1 MNLTLKEI
9 AKIVNGKLIGQ
20 EDCVIVGVG
29 AIQDTVNGHISFL
42 GNKKY
47 THFLKDTK
55 ASAIFVTEDIN
66 VEEYKDKNFIIV
78 KDPQLAF

>member
-9 AKIVNGKLIGQ
+9 ASIVNGKLIGQ
-20 EDCVIVGVG
+20 ENCVIVGVG
-29 AIQDTVNGHISFL
+29 AIQDAMVGHISFL

-55 ASAIFVTEDIN
+55 ASAIFVGEDIN
-66 VEEYKDKNFIIV
+66 IE
-78 KDPQLAF
+78 